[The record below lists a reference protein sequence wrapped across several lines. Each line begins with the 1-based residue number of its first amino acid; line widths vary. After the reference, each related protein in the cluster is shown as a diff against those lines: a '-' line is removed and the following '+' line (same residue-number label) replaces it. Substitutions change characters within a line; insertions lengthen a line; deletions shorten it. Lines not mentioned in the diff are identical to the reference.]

1 MERDGKING
10 NMAQKRLLYISSIHS
25 SRPQY
30 RTMSLKLTVK
40 TLKGEKFQVDVEPS
54 NTVAEVKGI
63 VVRNFAQR

>member
-10 NMAQKRLLYISSIHS
+10 DMAQKRLLYSSIHS

-63 VVRNFAQR
+63 VVRNFSQR